1 MLDASILFSAWKFL
15 NLSTTVCTG
24 GCLGKL
30 TGINSFFLRY
40 DDLISAKSFKLI
52 SWFNPALM
60 YKLYKKKSGANEGN
74 VIIVYLNSF
83 LIVCSFGFNL
93 SRTISGK
100 LIFSFSLNF
109 M

>member
-1 MLDASILFSAWKFL
+1 
-15 NLSTTVCTG
+15 
-24 GCLGKL
+24 
-30 TGINSFFLRY
+30 
-40 DDLISAKSFKLI
+40 
-52 SWFNPALM
+52 M

>member
-1 MLDASILFSAWKFL
+1 LLDASILFSAWKFL

-52 SWFNPALM
+52 S
-60 YKLYKKKSGANEGN
+60 
-74 VIIVYLNSF
+74 
-83 LIVCSFGFNL
+83 
-93 SRTISGK
+93 
-100 LIFSFSLNF
+100 
-109 M
+109 